1 MTYGMV
7 RVPGIVTALSP
18 LSHNG
23 DTPGGNATRLRHQVM
38 IVGRT
43 QRKIPYVS
51 GNAVRGYLRRRA
63 MTDMLRRIGYTVDTA
78 KAGGK
83 RLWHAMYSGGI
94 LQAESGMDLATKQKV
109 YDTIPMLRLFGWAWG
124 NEMIESIMKVANM
137 MPMCSELDGGD
148 SPPIRRCTHTIYH
161 TRRDDRQVESDD
173 GSSNQMIYNTE
184 VFVSGTKF
192 RHEFALED
200 PTDLDLSALSHVIG
214 LWRAYPTIGG
224 KSAIGLG
231 SVDLKYDLGGAA
243 PGAYT
248 QYLGDRADAIRTT
261 LDGLVA
267 GKMQ

>member
-7 RVPGIVTALSP
+7 RMPGMVTALSP

-38 IVGRT
+38 MVDGV

-63 MTDMLRRIGYTVDTA
+63 MTDMLRRIGYAVDTA
-78 KAGGK
+78 EAGGK

-94 LQAESGMDLATKQKV
+94 LQAASGMDLAAKRRV

-124 NEMIESIMKVANM
+124 NQMIESKMKVANM
-137 MPMCSELDGGD
+137 MPVCSELDGGD
-148 SPPIRRCTHTIYH
+148 NPPIRRCTHTIYH

-173 GSSNQMIYNTE
+173 GGSSQMIYNTE
-184 VFVSGTKF
+184 VFVAGTKF
-192 RHEFALED
+192 RHEFAIED
-200 PTDLDLSALSHVIG
+200 PTDLDVSALRHVID

-231 SVDLKYDLGGAA
+231 NVDIQYDYGGAS
-243 PGAYT
+243 PDAYA
-248 QYLGDRADAIRTT
+248 QYLKDSSDTIRVT
-261 LDGLVA
+261 LDGLVT
-267 GKMQ
+267 GKV